1 VSAAGADDLTVRHS
15 TVHHLAL
22 PHDWATAVGAGTYRM
37 STRGRTL
44 DEVGFVHCATAE
56 QVAGVAN
63 RFYADV
69 DELVLLT
76 IDPSRTGVE
85 LRWEPPTPGV
95 DELFPHLYGPLPVAA
110 VRAHHTWRR
119 RPDGWS
125 TDDLPPAAR

>member
-1 VSAAGADDLTVRHS
+1 MTTDETIFHIAMPDDWDAARRAGEYTMSSRGRHLDDEGFIH
-15 TVHHLAL
+15 A
-22 PHDWATAVGAGTYRM
+22 
-37 STRGRTL
+37 STRAQT
-44 DEVGFVHCATAE
+44 EAT
-56 QVAGVAN
+56 AN